1 MAETEP
7 PGDMTPPFHELRG
20 DYVDGA
26 GQVVT
31 PREFLDYFEPLGSAL
46 SRLPDG
52 AGGPFVHQFRLSNR
66 VVGAM
71 GWVVS
76 AASKRFG
83 GWNLWG
89 IWRDGPIPPLALPL
103 FWRELSDR
111 GRSADVLE
119 SANRQ
124 AATLMQRASS
134 AKILDRLD
142 ATPLHDEAFRAALK
156 VYLSRLHRAPR
167 HDDTPTEIDIDPALL
182 DLLPWIYL
190 LGPVDPARALLKPSR
205 FNGAGYQYILTEGA
219 TVDGGIDA
227 VIDDLVDTMANDVL
241 QGFTTATALRQ
252 ERTRPAPS
260 YARPIKH
267 RPVESDEMGS
277 QTTPH
282 RKTRSTSS
290 DSGTTSHAVTAPPVV
305 PVLLPLV
312 LRSARDLIIL
322 ALLAW
327 IGFNV
332 QQIRSDRGTAT
343 APPTVVTNAPAKEPD
358 ALPATQAEV
367 PTQTREQQIGQTLML
382 KPPQGVRIDPAIL
395 NSIVSDASPAS
406 TAALSRVSVEIFLRR
421 NGCLPHAD
429 AVDGKFSAAEQRA
442 IRSCTA
448 LTSQRLMKSAT
459 EPNADRA
466 IAWLE
471 KTLATP
477 IVR

>member
-1 MAETEP
+1 MADSEP
-7 PGDMTPPFHELRG
+7 PPGGTTPRFHELRG

-26 GQVVT
+26 GQVIA

-52 AGGPFVHQFRLSNR
+52 VGGPFVHQFRLSNR
-66 VVGAM
+66 VVGAL

-89 IWRDGPIPPLALPL
+89 VWTDGPIPPLALPL
-103 FWRELSDR
+103 FWRDLSDR

-124 AATLMQRASS
+124 AGPLIRRASWP
-134 AKILDRLD
+134 KILDRLD
-142 ATPLHDEAFRAALK
+142 ATPLHDEAFRTALK
-156 VYLSRLHRAPR
+156 VNLSRLYRAKH
-167 HDDTPTEIDIDPALL
+167 HDDAPTEIDIDPAML

-205 FNGAGYQYILTEGA
+205 FNGAGYQYILAEGA
-219 TVDGGIDA
+219 KVEGGIDA
-227 VIDDLVDTMANDVL
+227 VIDELVDATANDVL
-241 QGFTTATALRQ
+241 QGFKTATALRQ
-252 ERTRPAPS
+252 ERTRPAAS
-260 YARPIKH
+260 YVRPIKQ
-267 RPVESDEMGS
+267 RPMESDEMGS
-277 QTTPH
+277 QTT
-282 RKTRSTSS
+282 RQSKARSTES
-290 DSGTTSHAVTAPPVV
+290 DSRATEPLV
-305 PVLLPLV
+305 PAMLPLI
-312 LRSARDLIIL
+312 LRTARDLVII
-322 ALLAW
+322 ALLVW

-332 QQIRSDRGTAT
+332 QQIRKNGGTAA
-343 APPTVVTNAPAKEPD
+343 APPTVVTNAPAREPD
-358 ALPATQAEV
+358 SLPATQAEV
-367 PTQTREQQIGQTLML
+367 PTPTREQQIGQTLML

-395 NSIVSDASPAS
+395 NSIVSDAGPAS

-442 IRSCTA
+442 IRACTA
-448 LTSQRLMKSAT
+448 LTSQRLMKTAT

-477 IVR
+477 

>member
-1 MAETEP
+1 MADPGP
-7 PGDMTPPFHELRG
+7 PLGGTTPRFHELRG

-26 GQVVT
+26 GQVIT

-46 SRLPDG
+46 SRLADG

-89 IWRDGPIPPLALPL
+89 VWTDGAIPPLALPF
-103 FWRELSDR
+103 FWRDLSDR
-111 GRSADVLE
+111 ERSADVLE
-119 SANRQ
+119 RANRN
-124 AATLMQRASS
+124 ATALMRRTPSP
-134 AKILDRLD
+134 KILDRLD
-142 ATPLHDEAFRAALK
+142 ATPLHDESFRTALK
-156 VYLSRLHRAPR
+156 AHLSRLYRAKH
-167 HDDTPTEIDIDPALL
+167 HDDTPTEIDIDPAML

-205 FNGAGYQYILTEGA
+205 FNGAGYQYILADGA
-219 TVDGGIDA
+219 KADGGIDA
-227 VIDDLVDTMANDVL
+227 VIDDLVDTTGNDVL
-241 QGFTTATALRQ
+241 QGFTAATALRQ
-252 ERTRPAPS
+252 ERIRPAPT
-260 YARPIKH
+260 YTRPIKH
-267 RPVESDEMGS
+267 RPVESNEMGS
-277 QTTPH
+277 QTTSQS
-282 RKTRSTSS
+282 KTRSTE
-290 DSGTTSHAVTAPPVV
+290 SGSRTTEPVV
-305 PVLLPLV
+305 PAMLPLI
-312 LRSARDLIIL
+312 LRSARDLVII
-322 ALLAW
+322 ALLTW

-332 QQIRSDRGTAT
+332 QHIRNERDIAA
-343 APPTVVTNAPAKEPD
+343 APPTVVTNAPAREPD
-358 ALPATQAEV
+358 VVPATQTEV
-367 PTQTREQQIGQTLML
+367 PTPTRAQQIGQTLML

-395 NSIVSDASPAS
+395 NSIVGDASAAS

-429 AVDGKFSAAEQRA
+429 AVDGKFSTAEQRA

-448 LTSQRLMKSAT
+448 LTNQRLMKTAT

-477 IVR
+477 